1 MKISS
6 PAGATEKT
14 TQARLRRRLL
24 FFSYITAVGVLANV
38 LTPEPVAVMPFLLG
52 AMAVS
57 VVIQRLGLLWGTACL
72 VLTLL
77 PISTASLW
85 LFSAAHALAVSVLR
99 RRLQLPFRRYLFTI
113 SAVLLPVMALT
124 IYQHENDSRH
134 YWFSLAILWLGLL
147 HTELGAELINRVV
160 DAARGKAQPFRE
172 LLAYRL
178 AVAASAPL
186 AVAAV
191 LTLNLFIVH
200 DMAEHQ
206 QALRRLS
213 ANQANTVAGHL
224 QQHRLAIAAH
234 AAAVTPDNRER
245 YRRSLAVISASYP
258 SFLTL
263 LITDADGKLLDTYPD
278 NLLANATDVADR
290 PYFLVPRRTLQPF
303 VSEVFR
309 GRGFGTDP
317 IIAISAPILG
327 DAAQFHGV
335 LEGSLD
341 LGRLE
346 ELIGQNG
353 QQDDIPFVLL
363 DSRRH
368 VIASTIA
375 ALPVLT
381 TATRHTPLLQSRGN
395 DPADDRVALNAT
407 GEHLLSRSSVPF
419 TSWQLTMLLPYA
431 PLAQLYS
438 LLTVLTIAGSLL
450 IMWASQRFAGRFARL
465 VAAPLDDLLVRIREL
480 HLDAPETLH
489 PVSVS
494 TAITELQ
501 ELTQDYNQLV
511 VRLTTTYGEL
521 RASVA
526 LLDGANRE
534 LEHRVQERTIEL
546 VSARDEAQQMAHAKS
561 AFLANMSHELRTP
574 LTAIIGFTEQAL
586 LQREQPDETTTA
598 LRIIAR
604 NAQHLLTLVN
614 DILDASKL
622 EFDKLELEQLP
633 FSPLQMM
640 HDVLISLRP
649 QASAKGLLLDWQPQ
663 WPLPAQVCG
672 DSTRIKQVL
681 FNIIGNAI
689 KFTERGHITV
699 TMSAEASGQ
708 EWQLE
713 VRDTGIGLSAAQQQR
728 LFQPF
733 IQADLSTTRKFGGTG
748 LGLYISR
755 QLILRMGGTFLLQ
768 SAPGQGSHFV
778 ITLPTQQA
786 HLHWLDSAPAN
797 AEPAI
802 AKPTA
807 AMPALRGRV
816 LIADD
821 VDDLRTLVAM
831 LVRATGADVSTVEN
845 GEQAVAAALAAPFD
859 LILMD
864 MHMPVMDGVT
874 AVQRLRHS
882 GYTRPIIALTA
893 DVIPSDVGH
902 FRAAGC
908 DDVLGKPIQQSALM
922 HALQQVLRRAEHP
935 APEPAANAR
944 ATDFDHQRRQASTE
958 MRDTTPDR
966 QEKNAGTVPAH
977 VQHVLAQLKQQF
989 ADRLKTE
996 KRELTTELNQQDWPA
1011 LRSRLHKLKGAA
1023 GTFGYPAISAT
1034 ADTAY
1039 RLLQQEQ
1046 FDDAI
1051 TVLHSLLG
1059 ELTDAM
1065 H

>member
-1 MKISS
+1 MTEPAPAPSS
-6 PAGATEKT
+6 TLL
-14 TQARLRRRLL
+14 RLRRRLL
-24 FFSYITAVGVLANV
+24 FFSYITAIGVLANA
-38 LTPEPVAVMPFLLG
+38 LAPEPVAVMPFLLG

-57 VVIQRLGLLWGTACL
+57 VVMQRLGLLWGAACL

-77 PISTASLW
+77 PVSTTALW
-85 LFSAAHALAVSVLR
+85 LFGAAHALAVALLR
-99 RRLQLPFRRYLFTI
+99 RRLKLPFRRHLLL
-113 SAVLLPVMALT
+113 SSLVLLPMMVLT
-124 IYQHENDSRH
+124 VYLHDNDSRH
-134 YWFSLAILWLGLL
+134 YGLSLAILWLGLL

-160 DAARGKAQPFRE
+160 DAARGKAQPFRD

-186 AVAAV
+186 AIAAV
-191 LTLNLFIVH
+191 LTLNRFI
-200 DMAEHQ
+200 DTDFATHQ
-206 QALRRLS
+206 QALTRLS
-213 ANQANTVAGHL
+213 ATQAEAVANHL

-234 AAAVTPDNRER
+234 AAAVTPDDRER
-245 YRRSLAVISASYP
+245 YARSLAVLIASYP

-263 LITDADGKLLDTYPD
+263 LITDADGRILETAPSGLSSNINT
-278 NLLANATDVADR
+278 VADR

-303 VSEVFR
+303 ISEVFR

-327 DAAQFHGV
+327 PAANFIGV

-341 LGRLE
+341 LGRLGE
-346 ELIGQNG
+346 MIGREGREDNVQ
-353 QQDDIPFVLL
+353 FVLL
-363 DSRRH
+363 DGRRN
-368 VIASTIA
+368 VIASTIP

-381 TATRHTPLLQSRGN
+381 TATRQVALLQARRSDTNASNTG
-395 DPADDRVALNAT
+395 LNAT

-438 LLTVLTIAGSLL
+438 LLTVLTIVGSLL
-450 IMWASQRFAGRFARL
+450 IMAASQRFAARFARL

-480 HLDAPETLH
+480 DLDAPETLH
-489 PVSVS
+489 SVSVN

-501 ELTQDYNQLV
+501 ELTRDFNALV
-511 VRLTTTYGEL
+511 TRQTATYGEL

-526 LLDGANRE
+526 LLDAANRE
-534 LEHRVQERTIEL
+534 LEQRVQERTIDL

-586 LQREQPDETTTA
+586 LQREQPDETSTA
-598 LRIIAR
+598 LKIIAR

-633 FSPLQMM
+633 FSPLQLMQ
-640 HDVLISLRP
+640 DVLISLRP
-649 QASAKGLLLDWQPQ
+649 QASAKGLVLDWQPQ

-689 KFTERGHITV
+689 KFTERGCITV
-699 TMSAEASGQ
+699 TMSAEPSGQ

-713 VRDTGIGLSAAQQQR
+713 VRDTGIGLSAEQQQR

-733 IQADLSTTRKFGGTG
+733 IQADPSTTRRFGGTG

-768 SAPGQGSHFV
+768 SAPGLGSHFV

-786 HLHWLDSAPAN
+786 SVQWLDCAPAASEQGGTN
-797 AEPAI
+797 ESASVPS
-802 AKPTA
+802 
-807 AMPALRGRV
+807 LQGRV

-821 VDDLRTLVAM
+821 VDDLRTLIAM
-831 LVRATGADVSTVEN
+831 LVRATGAEVTTVEN
-845 GEQAVAAALAAPFD
+845 GEQAVAAALNTPFD

-882 GYTRPIIALTA
+882 GYQQPIIALTA
-893 DVIPSDVGH
+893 DVMSSDVDH
-902 FRAAGC
+902 FQAAGC
-908 DDVLGKPIQQSALM
+908 DAVLGKPIQQSALM
-922 HALQQVLRRAEHP
+922 QVLQEALAKAAGPDPVPAVSAETHETAP
-935 APEPAANAR
+935 APR
-944 ATDFDHQRRQASTE
+944 ADGRAQDHQMETSK
-958 MRDTTPDR
+958 TP
-966 QEKNAGTVPAH
+966 AVPAH
-977 VQHVLAQLKQQF
+977 VQQVLVQLKQQF
-989 ADRLKTE
+989 ATRLISE
-996 KRELTTELNQQDWPA
+996 KSDLTSELDQQNWPA

-1034 ADTAY
+1034 ADAAY
-1039 RLLQQEQ
+1039 RLIQQEQ
-1046 FDDAI
+1046 YDDAATALRRLI
-1051 TVLHSLLG
+1051 G
-1059 ELTDAM
+1059 ELSDAM
-1065 H
+1065 P